1 MNKRKFV
8 RTILGIVGIII
19 FVIIL
24 YLGGTEALSRVAH
37 GDPVYLF
44 ATLLAIGGITLVGS
58 LRWRLLVSALTRQPP
73 LPIRQIYHYNIL
85 GRFISLF
92 APRGVGDFA
101 GRPLALRAGGGSTLG
116 MAVYSTFLDRMFDY
130 ILMAI
135 LVVPALLYV
144 ARIISIEVG
153 AILSLILVVVFFFIV
168 STRFGPVIR
177 WVNKIMGK
185 IAVMV
190 NRVPV
195 LSTLFSQE
203 RVKMLRQ
210 LEDIDIDVIT
220 AGSAYL
226 FTVLQISLII
236 LRSYFIGRALDV
248 DLSYLLL
255 LLASPI
261 AQLGQLLAF
270 TPGALG
276 FRELGWYSVLQA
288 SNIPTDD
295 LLTFLVGHRAYIY
308 FCIIVL
314 TLISQVINFILPA
327 PDRSL
332 PQVTDAKQEET

>member
-1 MNKRKFV
+1 MKWKKYS
-8 RTILGIVGIII
+8 RTVLSLSGVII
-19 FVIIL
+19 FAIIL

-44 ATLLAIGGITLVGS
+44 ATLLVIGGITLIGS

-73 LPIRQIYHYNIL
+73 LPVRQIYHYNII

-101 GRPLALRAGGGSTLG
+101 ARPLALRTGGGSSLG
-116 MAVYSTFLDRMFDY
+116 IAVYSTLLDRMFDY
-130 ILMAI
+130 ILLVL

-144 ARIISIEVG
+144 ARIVSIEVG
-153 AILSLILVVVFFFIV
+153 TFLSLTVVVVFFFIV
-168 STRFGPVIR
+168 SNHFGQVIR
-177 WVNKIMGK
+177 WLNKIMGK
-185 IAVMV
+185 IAILG
-190 NRVPV
+190 NRFHF
-195 LSTLFSQE
+195 LGNIFSQE
-203 RVKMLRQ
+203 RVNRFQQ
-210 LEDIDIDVIT
+210 LENIEVDKRT

-226 FTVLQISLII
+226 LSVLQISLII
-236 LRSYFIGRALDV
+236 LRSYLIGLALGI
-248 DLSYLLL
+248 DLPYMLL

-288 SNIPTDD
+288 SGIPTED

-308 FCIIVL
+308 FCIMVL
-314 TLISQVINFILPA
+314 ALISQVITFIRPA
-327 PDRSL
+327 PIRSL
-332 PQVTDAKQEET
+332 PPVTEAEQQET